1 MALDQIKNKMKKLY
15 LYFFSSFL
23 LFLAMNIKSIKND
36 DVAVK
41 FEIGTK
47 LYEAGI

>member
-1 MALDQIKNKMKKLY
+1 
-15 LYFFSSFL
+15 
-23 LFLAMNIKSIKND
+23 MNIKSIKND

-47 LYEAGI
+47 LYEAGNIKKQ

>member
-1 MALDQIKNKMKKLY
+1 
-15 LYFFSSFL
+15 
-23 LFLAMNIKSIKND
+23 MNIKSIKND

-47 LYEAGI
+47 LYEAGKYKKAIRLLSKCTRL